1 MLQRLR
7 DGDGQFFEC
16 TLRRLLTA
24 IVCGTDRAKLRTT
37 RSGDGGVDGVINRH
51 ALGSDLIHLQAERFR
66 ESP

>member
-1 MLQRLR
+1 M
-7 DGDGQFFEC
+7 
-16 TLRRLLTA
+16 
-24 IVCGTDRAKLRTT
+24 VCGTDRAKLRTT